1 MKTILQ
7 IINKPESLIEFV
19 TDRPGHDFRYS
30 LETKK
35 VKSDISWKPSNSF
48 EKGIEKTIQWN
59 LENLNWIE
67 RKILFLNELWEKV
80 YR

>member
-1 MKTILQ
+1 LQ
-7 IINKPESLIEFV
+7 IINKSENLIEFV

-35 VKSDISWKPSNSF
+35 VNNDIAWKPSYSF
-48 EKGIEKTIQWN
+48 EKGIEKTMQWN

-67 RKILFLNELWEKV
+67 RKIVFLRDLWEKV
-80 YR
+80 